1 MSLATTMPHSAAG
14 AAARRTPWAQTASG
28 GRWYYLEPA
37 PGDVQWRDVAISLA
51 RVPRFGGH
59 LAEDVPHYSVAQHCC
74 LVSDR
79 LPLDLR
85 LAGLL
90 HDAHEFVL
98 GDRAAPLKQV
108 LRVLGGADVW
118 ETLERVTDEA
128 IYGAAGITPPGT
140 DTMARIGVEDLRALA
155 TERRDLLAECE
166 APWEPLPKPWPITIQ
181 PWPPL
186 RAADEYLARLRR
198 LLPADAPVQ
207 A

>member
-1 MSLATTMPHSAAG
+1 MSLATTMPETATAV
-14 AAARRTPWAQTASG
+14 RRTPWAQTASG
-28 GRWYYLEPA
+28 GRWFFLEPEPA
-37 PGDVQWRDVAISLA
+37 DVRWRDVAMALA
-51 RVPRFGGH
+51 RVPRFAGH

-98 GDRAAPLKQV
+98 GDRTRPLKLA
-108 LRVLGGADVW
+108 LRVIGGADAW
-118 ETLERVTDEA
+118 EALERVTDEA
-128 IYGAAGITPPGT
+128 LYGAAGIAPPGV
-140 DTMARIGVEDLRALA
+140 DAQARIRVEDLRALA
-155 TERRDLLAECE
+155 TERRDLMAACE
-166 APWEPLPKPWPITIQ
+166 APWEPLSSPWPITIQ

>member
-1 MSLATTMPHSAAG
+1 MSVAMTTGRARTAIE
-14 AAARRTPWAQTASG
+14 RRTPWAQTASG
-28 GRWYYLEPA
+28 GRWFYLEPVST
-37 PGDVQWRDVAISLA
+37 DVRWRDVAIALA
-51 RVPRFGGH
+51 RMPRFTGH

-98 GDRAAPLKQV
+98 GDRAAPLKRA
-108 LRVLGGADVW
+108 LEALGGADAWDV
-118 ETLERVTDEA
+118 LERVTDEA
-128 IYGAAGITPPGT
+128 IYGAAGIEPPGS
-140 DTMARIGVEDLRALA
+140 DAKARIRAEDLRALA
-155 TERRDLLAECE
+155 TERRDLLTGCDAQ
-166 APWEPLPKPWPITIQ
+166 WDPLPKPWPITIQ

-198 LLPADAPVQ
+198 LMPAWAPVQ